1 MATAA
6 AHLVSKERIIPV
18 CRARFTVPLIPI
30 DSFFQPLSVEKQNLA
45 ETMCRLEKLEARLA
59 NDYGMSGD
67 IDSVEVFG
75 ETKARAFTQED
86 ASSLSAVK
94 DLYKLYQLRVLASSA
109 KLPVFSNPEDVRFP
123 FK

>member
-1 MATAA
+1 MAIAA
-6 AHLVSKERIIPV
+6 AHLVSKERIIPPV
-18 CRARFTVPLIPI
+18 
-30 DSFFQPLSVEKQNLA
+30 SVEKDNLA
-45 ETMCRLEKLEARLA
+45 ETMCRLEELEARLA

-109 KLPVFSNPEDVRFP
+109 KLPVLSNPEDLRPAAHFNFNQRPVP
-123 FK
+123 DTTH